1 MHWREKIRA
10 VLRLNEEEISL
21 WSRIAASEPNP
32 AVRSIIQMM
41 VEHEKQE
48 MEQLRCLLNEYGGG
62 YKDPPPYMEPPGY

>member
-21 WSRIAASEPNP
+21 WSSIAAAEPSS
-32 AVRSIIQMM
+32 AVRGIIQMM
-41 VEHEKQE
+41 LEHEKQE

-62 YKDPPPYMEPPGY
+62 YTDPPPYMDPPGY